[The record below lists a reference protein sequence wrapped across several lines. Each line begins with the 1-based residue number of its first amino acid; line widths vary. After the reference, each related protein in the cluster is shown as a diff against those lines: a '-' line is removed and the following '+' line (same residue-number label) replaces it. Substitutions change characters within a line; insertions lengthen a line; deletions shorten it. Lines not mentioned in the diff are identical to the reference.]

1 MAHHRLTLDDA
12 AHHEPQQR
20 SQHAVLS
27 WIMVVFVILV
37 ASLGFALDHI
47 VRIAP

>member
-12 AHHEPQQR
+12 AHDERPR
-20 SQHAVLS
+20 PSQHAVLS
-27 WIMVVFVILV
+27 WIMVLLVMLV
-37 ASLGFALDHI
+37 ASLGFTLDHI